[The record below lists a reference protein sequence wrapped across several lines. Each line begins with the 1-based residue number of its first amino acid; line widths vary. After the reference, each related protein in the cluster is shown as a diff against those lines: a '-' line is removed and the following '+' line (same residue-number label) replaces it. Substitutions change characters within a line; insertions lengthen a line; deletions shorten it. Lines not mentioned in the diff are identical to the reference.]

1 MRRDSTS
8 LRILDSAAGCSNCR
22 GQIIIQIKQMLL
34 QIVQRSSLGHV
45 IRILVEIP
53 EPHFFV
59 LPVSESNRCHRR
71 RFYRYCFSGSMPG
84 RDKRWALRGKR
95 AGAELRSPPP
105 RHRPLVEC
113 APGLREADIALTEI
127 ANKKLTFESTFG
139 ENGDAASV
147 EVVEFPKVIVAKKAV
162 TKKKAA

>member
-1 MRRDSTS
+1 MLANVRNNS
-8 LRILDSAAGCSNCR
+8 R
-22 GQIIIQIKQMLL
+22 GEIIIQIKQMLL

-95 AGAELRSPPP
+95 AGAELRSSPRRIRPLAEKKGKKEEWSDREE
-105 RHRPLVEC
+105 RHRNQRIRGVL
-113 APGLREADIALTEI
+113 AP
-127 ANKKLTFESTFG
+127 
-139 ENGDAASV
+139 ASPRGV
-147 EVVEFPKVIVAKKAV
+147 LQNWFSGR
-162 TKKKAA
+162 

>member
-1 MRRDSTS
+1 MVANVRNNS
-8 LRILDSAAGCSNCR
+8 R

-84 RDKRWALRGKR
+84 RNKRWALRGKR
-95 AGAELRSPPP
+95 AGAELRSSPRRIRPLAEKKGKKEEWSDREE
-105 RHRPLVEC
+105 RHRTPTHSRRARAGVSPRRVAELVFWAIVGGQEV
-113 APGLREADIALTEI
+113 RRR
-127 ANKKLTFESTFG
+127 NS
-139 ENGDAASV
+139 ASSARRSRCDV
-147 EVVEFPKVIVAKKAV
+147 SAG
-162 TKKKAA
+162 

>member
-1 MRRDSTS
+1 MLANVRNNS
-8 LRILDSAAGCSNCR
+8 R

-71 RFYRYCFSGSMPG
+71 RFYWYCFSGSMPG

-95 AGAELRSPPP
+95 AGVSPRRVAEL
-105 RHRPLVEC
+105 VFW
-113 APGLREADIALTEI
+113 AI
-127 ANKKLTFESTFG
+127 
-139 ENGDAASV
+139 
-147 EVVEFPKVIVAKKAV
+147 
-162 TKKKAA
+162 